1 MEILHEYLHVNL
13 ECNRYKLLNQN
24 CIVKYHEKKMKA
36 CFVPHVYFFVNVTV
50 FQEIKQKA

>member
-13 ECNRYKLLNQN
+13 ECNWYKLLNQN